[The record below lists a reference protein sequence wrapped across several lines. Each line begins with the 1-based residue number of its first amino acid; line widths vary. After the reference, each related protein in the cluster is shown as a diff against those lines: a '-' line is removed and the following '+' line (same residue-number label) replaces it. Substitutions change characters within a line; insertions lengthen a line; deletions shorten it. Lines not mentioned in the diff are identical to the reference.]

1 MQALALCHAFGL
13 DHLQLVDRP
22 DPQPLP
28 HQVVVRVR
36 AASLNYRDLLM
47 VTGAYNPRQPLPLVP
62 LSDGAGEIVAVGSA
76 VRDLA
81 VGDRVIGHFCQAWR
95 DGVQPADAARH
106 ALGGPLDGALQQ
118 LWCLDAAGVA
128 RFPDH
133 LDFVQAATLPCAA
146 LTAWTAL
153 FEHGN
158 LRPGQTVLVQGT
170 GGVSV
175 FATQLARLAGAT
187 VFATSGSDAKLDR
200 MRALG
205 AAHTLNYRATPEWGK
220 AVADLGGADHVV
232 EVGGAG
238 TLGQSLRAVKVG
250 GHIALIGVL
259 AGGKGEVNLM
269 PALMNSVRIEG
280 VFVGSHA
287 AMARMLRAIAAG
299 KLVPVVDR
307 ARPWR
312 DAAQALRSMQ
322 AGEHFGKIALE
333 FDA

>member
-1 MQALALCHAFGL
+1 MKALALCDAFGL
-13 DHLQLVDRP
+13 DNLRLLERA
-22 DPQPLP
+22 DPEPLA

-62 LSDGAGEIVAVGSA
+62 LSDGAGEVVAVGSA
-76 VRDLA
+76 VRGLA
-81 VGDRVIGHFCQAWR
+81 VGDRVLAHFCQAWR
-95 DGVQPADAARH
+95 DGVQPADAARYT
-106 ALGGPLDGALQQ
+106 LGGPLDGALQQ

-128 RFPDH
+128 RFPDS
-133 LDFVQAATLPCAA
+133 LTFAQAATLPCAA

-158 LRPGQTVLVQGT
+158 LQPGQTVLVQGT

-175 FATQLARLAGAT
+175 FAAQFARMAGAT
-187 VFATSGSDAKLDR
+187 VLATSSSDAKLDR

-205 AAHTLNYRATPEWGK
+205 ATQTLNYRATPEWGK
-220 AVADLGGADHVV
+220 VVAEWGGADHIV

-238 TLGQSLRAVKVG
+238 TLTQSLRAVKPG

-259 AGGKGEVNLM
+259 AGGKAELNLM
-269 PALMNSVRIEG
+269 PALMNAVRIQG

-287 AMARMLRAIAAG
+287 SMARMLRAIAASR
-299 KLVPVVDR
+299 LEPVLDRVVP
-307 ARPWR
+307 WT
-312 DAAQALRSMQ
+312 DAGLALRSLQ
-322 AGEHFGKIALE
+322 AGEHFGKVALAVE
-333 FDA
+333 